1 MKLLLS
7 AALLASVG
15 SAPELPVAERYC
27 ADLRQ
32 MLAAARERSR
42 FRSLETRREDQW
54 FDGETWCRRI
64 TTDRVRWR
72 CGIAV
77 SDAPEGRRGIAGMV
91 QCCLPEAEPVRAD
104 PEPAPDAR
112 LRSGLT
118 LFAFG
123 KTRIEIQEDGGP
135 GMHVGWYYN
144 LSVVAPR

>member
-7 AALLASVG
+7 AALLVLAES
-15 SAPELPVAERYC
+15 PELSVAERNC

-32 MLAAARERSR
+32 MLAAARERPP
-42 FRSLETRREDQW
+42 FRSLESRSEDEW
-54 FDGETWCRRI
+54 FDGESWCRRI
-64 TTDRVRWR
+64 VTDRVSWR
-72 CGIAV
+72 CGISTA
-77 SDAPEGRRGIAGMV
+77 DAPEGRLSIARMV
-91 QCCLPEAEPVRAD
+91 QRCLPEAELVRAD

-123 KTRIEIQEDGGP
+123 KTRIEIREHGGP
-135 GMHVGWYYN
+135 AMHIGWYYN